1 MSWGFILDLYFSN
14 KDSVACDA
22 AVAAA
27 PSSPDPGLS
36 CDPTLAGESFI
47 PVYRE
52 RVGRHNATI
61 GIYLTI
67 H

>member
-14 KDSVACDA
+14 KDSVAGDA

-36 CDPTLAGESFI
+36 CDPTLWLVKVSSLFI
-47 PVYRE
+47 E
-52 RVGRHNATI
+52 RG
-61 GIYLTI
+61 
-67 H
+67 